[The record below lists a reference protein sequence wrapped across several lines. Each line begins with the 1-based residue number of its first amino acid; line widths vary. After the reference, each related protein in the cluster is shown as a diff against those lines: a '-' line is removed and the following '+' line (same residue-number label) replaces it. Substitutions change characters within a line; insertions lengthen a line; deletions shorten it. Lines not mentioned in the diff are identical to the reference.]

1 MSPAIRNDDLA
12 LEDLTAIADA
22 IAEGRI
28 TSVEATEACL
38 ARIETWQPRTNA
50 FLRVYR
56 EKALAQAKAM
66 DAELAAGKSR
76 GPLHGVP
83 MAHKDMY
90 YRKGEVSTGG
100 SAIRRDWTAP
110 VTATVLGKLDA
121 AGVVELGFLNM
132 AEFAAGPTG
141 HNVHHGHCRNPW
153 DQTRVTGGSS
163 SGSGA
168 SVAARMV
175 YGALGSDTGGSIRLP
190 AAACGVVGMK
200 ATYGRVSRAGAVAR
214 SWSLDHVGPLTRTVR
229 DNARMLSV
237 IAGHDPDDS
246 TTSEKPVPDYEALL
260 DGGVAGL
267 RIGLALPKEGLAPLD
282 AKIGAAIQA
291 AADALGRLGAKV
303 STVTLPDF
311 TALYRAAE
319 VMVKCEAAAMH
330 RPWMEKTPELYA
342 NQVRTRM
349 EAGFFIPAT
358 QYIDALRLRAHFVK
372 EFLSTAMEAVDA
384 VLLPA
389 IPFPL
394 PTIEETDTETK
405 GGPAVLKMVAGFT
418 GLTRPFNTLGIP
430 ALSVPCGFDVNG
442 APIGMQ
448 LVGRPFDEAMLYRIG
463 HAYQGATDFHTRVPQ

>member
-1 MSPAIRNDDLA
+1 MRNDDIA
-12 LEDLTAIADA
+12 LWDLSEVADA
-22 IAEGRI
+22 IADKRI
-28 TSVEATEACL
+28 SSVEATEACL
-38 ARIETWQPRTNA
+38 ARIEAWQPRVNA
-50 FLRVYR
+50 FLRLYR
-56 EKALAQAKAM
+56 DKALAQAKAM
-66 DAELAAGKSR
+66 DAELAAGQRR

-90 YRKGEVSTGG
+90 YRKGELSTGG
-100 SAIRRDWTAP
+100 SAIRKDWTAP

-153 DQTRVTGGSS
+153 DQSRVTGGSS

-229 DNARMLSV
+229 DNARMLAV
-237 IAGHDPDDS
+237 LAGYDPDDS
-246 TTSEKPVPDYEALL
+246 TTSERAVPDYEAAL
-260 DGGVAGL
+260 DGGVANL
-267 RIGLALPKEGLAPLD
+267 KIGLALPQDGLVPLD
-282 AKIGAAIQA
+282 AGIGAAVQA

-303 STVTLPDF
+303 SPVTLPDF

-372 EFLSTAMEAVDA
+372 EFLASAMDGVDA
-384 VLLPA
+384 VILPA

-394 PTIEETDTETK
+394 PTIEETDTEEK

-418 GLTRPFNTLGIP
+418 GLTRPFNTLGVP
-430 ALSVPCGFDVNG
+430 ALSLPCGFDING
-442 APIGMQ
+442 APIGLQ
-448 LVGRPFDEAMLYRIG
+448 LVGRPFDEALLYRIG
-463 HAYQGATDFHTRVPQ
+463 HAYQGATDFHQRVPV

>member
-1 MSPAIRNDDLA
+1 MRNDDLA

-22 IAEGRI
+22 IAGGRI

-38 ARIETWQPRTNA
+38 ARIDLWQPRVNA

-56 EKALAQAKAM
+56 EKALAQARAM
-66 DAELAAGKSR
+66 DAELAAGKRR

-100 SAIRRDWTAP
+100 SKIRGDWVAP
-110 VTATVLGKLDA
+110 VTATVLNKLDA

-168 SVAARMV
+168 SVGARMV

-267 RIGLALPKEGLAPLD
+267 RIGLALPTDGLAPLD
-282 AKIGAAIQA
+282 PQIGAAIQA

-303 STVTLPDF
+303 STVILPDF

-342 NQVRTRM
+342 NQGRTRM
-349 EAGFFIPAT
+349 EAVFFIPAT
-358 QYIDALRLRAHFVK
+358 QYIDALRLRSHFVK
-372 EFLSTAMEAVDA
+372 EFLSSAMDGVDA

-430 ALSVPCGFDVNG
+430 ALSVPCGFDTNG

-463 HAYQGATDFHTRVPQ
+463 HAYQGATDFHTRVPL

>member
-1 MSPAIRNDDLA
+1 MRNDDIA
-12 LEDLTAIADA
+12 LWDLSEVADA
-22 IAEGRI
+22 IAAKRI
-28 TSVEATEACL
+28 SSAEATEACL
-38 ARIETWQPRTNA
+38 ARIEVWQPRVNA
-50 FLRVYR
+50 FLRLYKD
-56 EKALAQAKAM
+56 KALAQARAM
-66 DAELAAGKSR
+66 DAELAAGKRR

-100 SAIRRDWTAP
+100 SAIRKDWIAP
-110 VTATVLGKLDA
+110 VTATALEKLDA

-153 DQTRVTGGSS
+153 DQSRVTGGSS

-168 SVAARMV
+168 SVAARLV

-214 SWSLDHVGPLTRTVR
+214 SWSLDHVGPLTRTIR
-229 DNARMLSV
+229 DNARVLAA
-237 IAGHDPDDS
+237 IAGHDPNDS
-246 TTSEKPVPDYEALL
+246 TTSERPVPDYEAALE
-260 DGGVAGL
+260 GGVSGL
-267 RIGLALPKEGLAPLD
+267 TIGLALPKEGLVPLD
-282 AKIGAAIQA
+282 PSIGAAVQA
-291 AADALGRLGAKV
+291 AADALDKLGAKI
-303 STVTLPDF
+303 TPVTLPDF

-372 EFLSTAMEAVDA
+372 EFLSTSMGGVDA
-384 VLLPA
+384 VILPA

-394 PTIEETDTETK
+394 PTIEETDTEEK

-418 GLTRPFNTLGIP
+418 GLTRPFNTLGVP
-430 ALSVPCGFDVNG
+430 ALSLPCGFDPNG
-442 APIGMQ
+442 APIGLQ
-448 LVGRPFDEAMLYRIG
+448 LVGRPFDESLLYRIG
-463 HAYQGATDFHTRVPQ
+463 HAYQGATDFHQRVPT

>member
-1 MSPAIRNDDLA
+1 MRNDDLA

-22 IAEGRI
+22 IAARRI

-38 ARIETWQPRTNA
+38 ARIEAWQPRTNA

-66 DAELAAGKSR
+66 DAELAAGRSR

-90 YRKGEVSTGG
+90 YRKGELSTGG

-153 DQTRVTGGSS
+153 DASRVTGGSS

-282 AKIGAAIQA
+282 PQIGAAVQA

-358 QYIDALRLRAHFVK
+358 QYIDALRLRAHFVA
-372 EFLSTAMEAVDA
+372 EFLSTAMDGVDA

-442 APIGMQ
+442 APIGLQ

-463 HAYQGATDFHTRVPQ
+463 HSYQGATDFHKRVPQ

>member
-1 MSPAIRNDDLA
+1 VSGDLA
-12 LEDLTAIADA
+12 LQDLSAVADA
-22 IAEGRI
+22 IAAGKT
-28 TSVEATEACL
+28 TSVQATEACL
-38 ARIETWQPRTNA
+38 ARVRAWQPRTNA
-50 FLRVYR
+50 FLRVH
-56 EKALAQAKAM
+56 EVKALEQARAM
-66 DAELAAGKSR
+66 DKELAAGARR

-83 MAHKDMY
+83 MAHKDLF
-90 YRKGEVSTGG
+90 YRKGEVSTAG
-100 SAIRRDWTAP
+100 SAIRHDWVAP
-110 VTATVLGKLDA
+110 VTATVLRKLDA

-141 HNVHHGHCRNPW
+141 HNVHYGHCRNPW
-153 DQTRVTGGSS
+153 DAARVTGGSS

-168 SVAARMV
+168 AVAARMV

-200 ATYGRVSRAGAVAR
+200 ATYGRVSRAGALAR
-214 SWSLDHVGPLTRTVR
+214 SWSLDHIGPLTRTVR
-229 DNARMLSV
+229 DNARMLA
-237 IAGHDPDDS
+237 ILAGHDPDDS
-246 TTSEKPVPDYEALL
+246 TSSEKPVPDYEALL
-260 DGGVAGL
+260 AGGVSGL
-267 RIGLALPKEGLAPLD
+267 RIGLALPNDGPAPLD
-282 AKIGAAIQA
+282 AGIGAAVQA
-291 AADALGRLGAKV
+291 AADALGRLGARV
-303 STVTLPDF
+303 TNATLPDF

-330 RPWMEKTPELYA
+330 RPWMEKLPERYA

-372 EFLSTAMEAVDA
+372 EFLATAMEGVDA

-394 PTIEETDTETK
+394 PTIEETDTETR

-418 GLTRPFNTLGIP
+418 GLTRPFNTLGLP
-430 ALSVPCGFDVNG
+430 ALSVPCGFDGNG
-442 APIGMQ
+442 APIGLQ

-463 HAYQGATDFHTRVPQ
+463 HAYQGATDHHLRVPS

>member
-1 MSPAIRNDDLA
+1 MRNDDPA
-12 LEDLTAIADA
+12 LWDLSEVADEIAA
-22 IAEGRI
+22 RRLS
-28 TSVEATEACL
+28 SVEATEACL
-38 ARIETWQPRTNA
+38 ARIELWQPRVNA
-50 FLRVYR
+50 FLRLYKD
-56 EKALAQAKAM
+56 KALAQAKAM
-66 DAELAAGKSR
+66 DAELAAGKRR

-90 YRKGEVSTGG
+90 YRKGELSTGG
-100 SAIRRDWTAP
+100 SAIRKDWIAP

-153 DQTRVTGGSS
+153 DQSRVTGGSS

-168 SVAARMV
+168 SVATRMV

-214 SWSLDHVGPLTRTVR
+214 SWSLDHVGPLTRTIR
-229 DNARMLSV
+229 DNARMLAA

-246 TTSEKPVPDYEALL
+246 TTSEKPVPNYEALL

-267 RIGLALPKEGLAPLD
+267 KIGLALPNDGLVPLD
-282 AKIGAAIQA
+282 ATIGAAVQA
-291 AADALGRLGAKV
+291 AADALGKLGARI
-303 STVTLPDF
+303 TPVTLPDF

-342 NQVRTRM
+342 NAVRTRM

-372 EFLSTAMEAVDA
+372 EFLSTAMADVDA
-384 VLLPA
+384 VILPA

-394 PTIEETDTETK
+394 PTIEETDTEEK

-418 GLTRPFNTLGIP
+418 GLTRPFNTLGVP
-430 ALSVPCGFDVNG
+430 ALSLPCGFDKNR
-442 APIGMQ
+442 APIGLQ
-448 LVGRPFDEAMLYRIG
+448 LVGRPFDEGLLYRIG
-463 HAYQGATDFHTRVPQ
+463 HAYQGATDFHARVPT

>member
-1 MSPAIRNDDLA
+1 MRNDDLA
-12 LEDLTAIADA
+12 LEDLATIADA
-22 IAEGRI
+22 IAARRI

-38 ARIETWQPRTNA
+38 ARIDAWQPRTNA
-50 FLRVYR
+50 FLRVYK
-56 EKALAQAKAM
+56 EKALAQARAM

-90 YRKGEVSTGG
+90 YRKGELSTGG
-100 SAIRRDWTAP
+100 SRIRGDWKAP

-153 DQTRVTGGSS
+153 DQSRVTGGSS

-168 SVAARMV
+168 SVGARMV

-229 DNARMLSV
+229 DNARMLGV
-237 IAGHDPDDS
+237 IAGYDPDDS

-260 DGGVAGL
+260 EGGVASL
-267 RIGLALPKEGLAPLD
+267 RIGLALPNDGPAPLD
-282 AKIGAAIQA
+282 PQIGAAVQA

-303 STVTLPDF
+303 SIVTLPDF

-349 EAGFFIPAT
+349 DAGFFIPAT
-358 QYIDALRLRAHFVK
+358 QYIDALRLRAHFVT
-372 EFLSTAMEAVDA
+372 EFLSTAMDGVDA

-394 PTIEETDTETK
+394 PTIEETDTESK

-418 GLTRPFNTLGIP
+418 GLTRPFNTLGVP
-430 ALSVPCGFDVNG
+430 ALSVPCGFDSNG

-463 HAYQGATDFHTRVPQ
+463 HAYQGATDHHKRVPV

>member
-1 MSPAIRNDDLA
+1 MRNEDLA
-12 LEDLTAIADA
+12 LEDLSAIADA
-22 IAEGRI
+22 IAQGRI

-38 ARIETWQPRTNA
+38 ARIEIWQPRTNA
-50 FLRVYR
+50 FLRIYK
-56 EKALAQAKAM
+56 EKALAQARAM
-66 DAELAAGKSR
+66 DGELAAGKRR

-90 YRKGEVSTGG
+90 YRKGQLSTGG
-100 SAIRRDWTAP
+100 SEIRRDWTAP
-110 VTATVLGKLDA
+110 VTATVLEKLDA

-141 HNVHHGHCRNPW
+141 HNVHHGNARNPW
-153 DQTRVTGGSS
+153 DETRVTGGSS

-168 SVAARMV
+168 SVAARMIF
-175 YGALGSDTGGSIRLP
+175 GALGSDTGGSIRLP

-214 SWSLDHVGPLTRTVR
+214 SWTLDHVGPLTRSVR
-229 DNARMLSV
+229 DNARMLSA
-237 IAGHDPDDS
+237 IAGYDTNDS

-260 DGGVAGL
+260 EGGVAGL
-267 RIGLALPKEGLAPLD
+267 RIGLALPNDGPAPLD
-282 AKIGAAIQA
+282 AKIGAAVQA
-291 AADALGRLGAKV
+291 AADTLGKLGAKI
-303 STVTLPDF
+303 TMARLPDF
-311 TALYRAAE
+311 TALYRCAE
-319 VMVKCEAAAMH
+319 VLVKCEAAAMH

-358 QYIDALRLRAHFVK
+358 QYIDALRLRAHFVT
-372 EFLSTAMEAVDA
+372 EFLAMAMDGVDA

-389 IPFPL
+389 IPFPI
-394 PTIEETDTETK
+394 PTLEETDTENK

-442 APIGMQ
+442 APIGLQ

-463 HAYQGATDFHTRVPQ
+463 HAYQGATDHHKRVPV

>member
-1 MSPAIRNDDLA
+1 VINDDPA
-12 LEDLTAIADA
+12 LRDLSEVADA
-22 IAEGRI
+22 IAAGRL
-28 TSVEATEACL
+28 TSVQATEACL
-38 ARIETWQPRTNA
+38 ARIDIWQPRTNA
-50 FLRVYR
+50 FLRLYK
-56 EKALAQAKAM
+56 EKALEQARAM
-66 DAELAAGKSR
+66 DRELAAGKRR

-90 YRKGEVSTGG
+90 YRKGERSTGG

-110 VTATVLGKLDA
+110 VTATALQKLDA

-153 DQTRVTGGSS
+153 DSSRVTGGSS

-229 DNARMLSV
+229 DNARMLG
-237 IAGHDPDDS
+237 ILAGHDPEDS

-260 DGGVAGL
+260 EGDVKGL
-267 RIGLALPKEGLAPLD
+267 RVGLALPNDGPALLD
-282 AKIGAAIQA
+282 SQVGGAVQA
-291 AADALGRLGAKV
+291 AADALGKLGAKV
-303 STVTLPDF
+303 TAAKLPDF

-358 QYIDALRLRAHFVK
+358 HYIDALRLRSHFVR
-372 EFLSTAMEAVDA
+372 EFLDTAMDGVDA

-389 IPFPL
+389 IPFPI

-405 GGPAVLKMVAGFT
+405 GGPAVLQMVAGFT
-418 GLTRPFNTLGIP
+418 GLTRPFNTLGLP
-430 ALSVPCGFDVNG
+430 ALSVPCGFDTNG
-442 APIGMQ
+442 APIGLQ
-448 LVGRPFDEAMLYRIG
+448 LIGRPFDEAMLYRIG
-463 HAYQGATDFHTRVPQ
+463 HAYQGVTDHHRKVPT

>member
-1 MSPAIRNDDLA
+1 MRNDDLA

-22 IAEGRI
+22 IAARRI

-38 ARIETWQPRTNA
+38 ARIEAWQPRTNA

-66 DAELAAGKSR
+66 DAELAAGRSR

-90 YRKGEVSTGG
+90 YRRGELSTGG

-153 DQTRVTGGSS
+153 DASRVTGGSS

-168 SVAARMV
+168 AVGARMV

-260 DGGVAGL
+260 DGGIAGQ

-282 AKIGAAIQA
+282 PQIGAAVQA

-358 QYIDALRLRAHFVK
+358 QYIDALRLRAHFVT
-372 EFLSTAMEAVDA
+372 EFLSTAMDGVDA

-430 ALSVPCGFDVNG
+430 ALSVPCGFDSNG
-442 APIGMQ
+442 APIGLQ

-463 HAYQGATDFHTRVPQ
+463 HAYQGATDFHKRVPQ

>member
-1 MSPAIRNDDLA
+1 MRNDDLA
-12 LEDLTAIADA
+12 LEDLTAIGDA
-22 IAEGRI
+22 IAGGRI
-28 TSVEATEACL
+28 TSVEVTEACL
-38 ARIETWQPRTNA
+38 ARIDLWQPRVNA

-56 EKALAQAKAM
+56 EKALAQARAM
-66 DAELAAGKSR
+66 DAELAAGKRR

-100 SAIRRDWTAP
+100 SKIRGDWVAP
-110 VTATVLGKLDA
+110 VTATVLNRLDA

-168 SVAARMV
+168 SVGARMV

-267 RIGLALPKEGLAPLD
+267 RIGLALPKDGLAPLD
-282 AKIGAAIQA
+282 PQIGAAIQA
-291 AADALGRLGAKV
+291 AADTLGRLGAKV

-358 QYIDALRLRAHFVK
+358 QYIDALRLRSHFVK
-372 EFLSTAMEAVDA
+372 EFLSSAMDGVDA

-430 ALSVPCGFDVNG
+430 ALSVPCGFDTNG

-463 HAYQGATDFHTRVPQ
+463 HAYQGATDFHTRVPL

>member
-1 MSPAIRNDDLA
+1 MRNEDLA
-12 LEDLTAIADA
+12 LEDLTTIADA
-22 IAEGRI
+22 IAAGRT
-28 TSVEATEACL
+28 TSVAATEACL
-38 ARIETWQPRTNA
+38 ARIEAWQPRTNA
-50 FLRVYR
+50 FLRFYR

-66 DAELAAGKSR
+66 DAELAAGRSR
-76 GPLHGVP
+76 SPLHGVP

-100 SAIRRDWTAP
+100 SAIRRDWAAP

-153 DQTRVTGGSS
+153 DQARVTGGSS

-260 DGGVAGL
+260 DSGVAGL
-267 RIGLALPKEGLAPLD
+267 RIGLALPKDGLAPLD
-282 AKIGAAIQA
+282 ERIGAAVQA
-291 AADALGRLGAKV
+291 AANTLGRLGAKV

-372 EFLSTAMEAVDA
+372 EFLSTAMDGVDA

-430 ALSVPCGFDVNG
+430 ALSVPCGFDTNG

-463 HAYQGATDFHTRVPQ
+463 HAYQGATDHHKRVPV

>member
-50 FLRVYR
+50 FLRIYR

-66 DAELAAGKSR
+66 DAELAAGRSR

-110 VTATVLGKLDA
+110 ATATVLGKLDA

-229 DNARMLSV
+229 DNARMLGV

-267 RIGLALPKEGLAPLD
+267 RIGLALPREGLAPLD

-358 QYIDALRLRAHFVK
+358 QYLDALRLRAHFVK
-372 EFLSTAMEAVDA
+372 EFLSTAMEDVDA